1 MTAQIPDTKPGNY
14 YVTVRDGDRY
24 DFLAG
29 PFRDDHQAALDLVD
43 RCRESTESFDTWAH
57 FYAFGTARIDY
68 GYSDSCKL
76 TRHLGLPTGKG
87 HSTQKCRQ
95 HRPNRDLRKS
105 LGARR
110 PACGSRAAVG

>member
-14 YVTVRDGDRY
+14 YVTVRNGDRY

-43 RCRESTESFDTWAH
+43 RCREITEGLDAWAH

-68 GYSDSCKL
+68 GYSEPGKL
-76 TRHLGLPTGKG
+76 NRHLALPAGKG
-87 HSTQKCRQ
+87 
-95 HRPNRDLRKS
+95 
-105 LGARR
+105 GA
-110 PACGSRAAVG
+110 A